1 MVSPLAYELAPLVH
15 LATLVITSLSGF
27 YVYRQRTTAYR
38 FAKNLLIIVYL
49 LYAGVIGFEFVRDF
63 STNPADMH
71 LYTFG
76 GTTLV
81 LADVVVLTAVAVSVY
96 FRPTGLGY
104 TGLLTELLSKGRHG
118 LIFITFVYYILF
130 VEFYLIFF
138 TPYRIISIQT
148 VFGAPVL
155 ITEFSTTYL
164 ILLVIVLVIF
174 LVYPSTMLL
183 LAARSAKDPSV
194 RRALIILPLAWAGI
208 GLDLLVFNGY
218 LVTAG
223 IDATAFGYLI
233 ASMIF
238 GITAGV
244 FRRASLLA
252 GFFEPLPRGAPLP
265 VEHPFTRALNIESG
279 YLSGKKFLIEVDP
292 SVAYEQTLKDFSVE
306 SLSDGFLVYVFTARG
321 GPVYSSLSTILGVR
335 LYVLTTRVSYPTPG
349 EQPNEVA
356 VPQNDQ
362 AIILDVIDKTVHAN
376 PEGKVTIIYDNLSDI
391 ILSAGFEET
400 YKFLKQINEII
411 NDPRVNSLFIL
422 TAGAHP
428 AENVSLIRSLFP
440 VHITYDGAG
449 LRFTRKT

>member
-194 RRALIILPLAWAGI
+194 RRALIIFPLAWAGI

-233 ASMIF
+233 A
-238 GITAGV
+238 
-244 FRRASLLA
+244 
-252 GFFEPLPRGAPLP
+252 
-265 VEHPFTRALNIESG
+265 
-279 YLSGKKFLIEVDP
+279 
-292 SVAYEQTLKDFSVE
+292 
-306 SLSDGFLVYVFTARG
+306 
-321 GPVYSSLSTILGVR
+321 
-335 LYVLTTRVSYPTPG
+335 
-349 EQPNEVA
+349 
-356 VPQNDQ
+356 
-362 AIILDVIDKTVHAN
+362 
-376 PEGKVTIIYDNLSDI
+376 
-391 ILSAGFEET
+391 
-400 YKFLKQINEII
+400 
-411 NDPRVNSLFIL
+411 
-422 TAGAHP
+422 
-428 AENVSLIRSLFP
+428 
-440 VHITYDGAG
+440 
-449 LRFTRKT
+449 

>member
-1 MVSPLAYELAPLVH
+1 MASPLAFESTPLVH
-15 LATLVITSLSGF
+15 LVTLIITSLSGF

-49 LYAGVIGFEFVRDF
+49 LYDGVIGFEFVRDF
-63 STNPADMH
+63 STNPADMN

-76 GTTLV
+76 GTTFV
-81 LADVVVLTAVAVSVY
+81 LADVVVLTAVAVAVY

-104 TGLLTELLSKGRHG
+104 TGLLTELLSKGRQG
-118 LIFITFVYYILF
+118 LIFLTFVYYIIF
-130 VEFYLIFF
+130 VELYLVFF
-138 TPYRIISIQT
+138 TPYKIISIQT
-148 VFGAPVL
+148 VFGVSVL
-155 ITEFSTTYL
+155 LTQFSTTYL
-164 ILLVIVLVIF
+164 VLLVIVLVLF
-174 LVYPSTMLL
+174 MVYPSTMLL

-194 RRALIILPLAWAGI
+194 RRALIILPLAWTGI
-208 GLDLLVFNGY
+208 GIDLLVFNGY

-223 IDATAFGYLI
+223 IDATPFGYLI
-233 ASMIF
+233 ASVIF

-265 VEHPFTRALNIESG
+265 VEYPFTRALNIESG
-279 YLSGKKFLIEVDP
+279 YLTGKKFLIEVDP
-292 SVAYEQTLKDFSVE
+292 SMAYEQTLKDFSVE
-306 SLSDGFLVYVFTARG
+306 SLSEGFLVYVFTARG
-321 GPVYSSLSTILGVR
+321 GPVYSSLSTVLGVR

-349 EQPNEVA
+349 EQPNEVS

-376 PEGKVTIIYDNLSDI
+376 PEGKVAIIYDNISDI

-400 YKFLKQINEII
+400 YKFLKQVNEII

-440 VHITYDGAG
+440 VHITYDGSG
-449 LRFTRKT
+449 LRFTRRT